1 MFDWLFAKREK
12 GPSIPSELA
21 MRANIANKL
30 KSYKADED
38 TTISQFSLADEGKE
52 PKAMSKTSP
61 PGSSD
66 VWGMANP
73 GETGKWKREVRH
85 TGSRR

>member
-30 KSYKADED
+30 KSYKVEED

-61 PGSSD
+61 LSGSD
-66 VWGMANP
+66 VWGLANP

>member
-1 MFDWLFAKREK
+1 MFNWLFAKREK
-12 GPSIPSELA
+12 GPSAPTELA
-21 MRANIANKL
+21 LRANIANKL

-38 TTISQFSLADEGKE
+38 TTISQFSLADEDGK
-52 PKAMSKTSP
+52 KTAFNKMPS

-66 VWGMANP
+66 VWGLANP

-85 TGSRR
+85 EGSRR